1 MIQRAA
7 GVVERKQAV
16 KCYQFFSTVS
26 WNGSMFLRKNWSAS
40 VLQPPSQMHLC
51 IRQYHHA
58 YRQYW
63 WYDTIVSP
71 THDIV
76 QEALWQI
83 VILCS
88 FFFHWAGKQIF
99 FSFYIFIIF
108 ITSQMAPRKKTP
120 SVSKKPNQRTM
131 VARKNTQVKS
141 PRGKF
146 NVSEVVRIVFIN
158 AYCQQS
164 RF

>member
-16 KCYQFFSTVS
+16 KRYQFFSTVS
-26 WNGSMFLRKNWSAS
+26 WNGSMFPRKNWSAS
-40 VLQPPSQMHLC
+40 VRQPPSQIHLC
-51 IRQYHHA
+51 IKQYHHA
-58 YRQYW
+58 YRQYC
-63 WYDTIVSP
+63 WYNIIVSP
-71 THDIV
+71 TPNIV

-88 FFFHWAGKQIF
+88 IFFIGQVNRF

-146 NVSEVVRIVFIN
+146 NVSEVIRIVFIN
-158 AYCQQS
+158 AYCQ
-164 RF
+164 